1 MIGYEVMRSM
11 TDFLDD
17 VPLREGDMAALQALR
32 SGAATTTEIAM
43 HAKLSLP
50 QARSALIRLAGL
62 GLALRPSDGRR
73 GGGKWALTAAGSSAR
88 PVVGARCAKLGRSER
103 NSPEV
108 ESVDEAPVDE
118 AQIEERRHGSVS
130 QRLLAALTR
139 PKSGAVLAREL
150 GQDRET
156 LRQWVVRLASV
167 GRIKVA
173 DPSRPS
179 RWLALASDPTPLFP
193 APVERLLSAFD
204 EGSPTTVTELAQIV
218 RSNAPDI
225 APFLDLLEETGLVR
239 SRRTEL
245 GLTFVLTDAG
255 RAHPQ
260 RRASRQRA
268 ERSSLSVRSDLERI
282 VLALLGR
289 CGPLRKT
296 DLCRRL
302 GLETRSVDTTVR
314 SLTRRGLV
322 AKTGDALFAPHA
334 ITRRGRVALEM
345 WALEE
350 ST

>member
-1 MIGYEVMRSM
+1 MTRVEAMRSM
-11 TDFLDD
+11 TDTSDD
-17 VPLREGDMAALQALR
+17 VPLREGDMAALHALR
-32 SGAATTTEIAM
+32 CGAATTTEIAVN
-43 HAKLSLP
+43 AKLSLP

-73 GGGKWALTAAGSSAR
+73 GGGKWALTAAGSRAR
-88 PVVGARCAKLGRSER
+88 SVVGAGCAKLAR
-103 NSPEV
+103 NEGHSPEE
-108 ESVDEAPVDE
+108 ESVDKAPVDE
-118 AQIEERRHGSVS
+118 AQIEQRRHDAASE
-130 QRLLAALTR
+130 RLLAALTR

-156 LRQWVVRLASV
+156 LRQWVVRLAGT

-179 RWLALASDPTPLFP
+179 RWLALASDPTPLLP
-193 APVERLLSAFD
+193 APLERLLSAFD
-204 EGSPTTVTELAQIV
+204 EEWPTTAAELAQIV

-239 SRRTEL
+239 SRPTEL

-260 RRASRQRA
+260 RPATRQRA
-268 ERSSLSVRSDLERI
+268 ERSSMPVRADRERI

-289 CGPLRKT
+289 SGPLRKT

-302 GLETRSVDTTVR
+302 GLATRSVDTTVR
-314 SLTRRGLV
+314 SLKRRGLV

-334 ITRRGRVALEM
+334 ITRRGRVVLEM